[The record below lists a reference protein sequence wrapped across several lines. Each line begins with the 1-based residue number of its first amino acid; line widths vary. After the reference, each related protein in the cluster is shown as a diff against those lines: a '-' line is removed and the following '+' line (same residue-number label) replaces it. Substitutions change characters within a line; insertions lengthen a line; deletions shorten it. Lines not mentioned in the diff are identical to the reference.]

1 MIVGRPWSSRC
12 LGRLVALVVLPILN
26 RNLRMQLPLS
36 AAAVVGAAA
45 ATTTTAAGFRTT
57 RMIQT
62 HSPQPMPRCRTSRRL
77 RGLAPQT
84 PPQGQRD
91 DRDVSSFAVDS
102 LTEKVQG
109 RKKRTIA
116 SSLSLSLSPKS
127 QHQDVVTAGTAAPAA
142 AVTKRVRT
150 PSIERAYQ
158 TLPRTQETSILE
170 KLGSSTIVI
179 GIDEAGRGPLA
190 GPVGKKES
198 SSHSEALEKVV
209 ALDDLFFS
217 ISIISIGD
225 GFLLTLSY
233 CRYIQ
238 LLPQSMSLPQL
249 WEFVTAKKSPKKE
262 IDKSSLIN

>member
-1 MIVGRPWSSRC
+1 
-12 LGRLVALVVLPILN
+12 
-26 RNLRMQLPLS
+26 MQLPLS

-62 HSPQPMPRCRTSRRL
+62 HSPQPLPRCRTSRRL

-84 PPQGQRD
+84 PPPQGQRD

-116 SSLSLSLSPKS
+116 SSSSLSLSSKS
-127 QHQDVVTAGTAAPAA
+127 QHQDVVTAGTA

-190 GPVGKKES
+190 GPVGTKES